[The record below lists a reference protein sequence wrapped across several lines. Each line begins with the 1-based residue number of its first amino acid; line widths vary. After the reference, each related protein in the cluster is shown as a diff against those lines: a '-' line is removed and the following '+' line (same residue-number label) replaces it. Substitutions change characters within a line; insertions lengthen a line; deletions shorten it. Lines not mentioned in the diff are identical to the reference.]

1 MGFEKT
7 RAMYAHHLTQ
17 THSWMIMNKLTSH
30 NRQNK
35 KERHRMQREQA
46 KKTARKKRQ
55 VREAS
60 EKGQD
65 ILYHIA
71 QTINQ
76 FFPDLWDRIDALVDP
91 RKKSLNIR

>member
-1 MGFEKT
+1 
-7 RAMYAHHLTQ
+7 
-17 THSWMIMNKLTSH
+17 
-30 NRQNK
+30 
-35 KERHRMQREQA
+35 MQREQA

-55 VREAS
+55 VRETS
-60 EKGQD
+60 EKGQE

-76 FFPDLWDRIDALVDP
+76 FFPNLWDRIDAIVDP